1 MEHLHE
7 NEIEMHLD
15 FQSDKSCELRMLE
28 NCGSEQ
34 WEVEITK
41 IVVIGETDEQVVA
54 AILKGSP
61 SVLSTTTAARVLF

>member
-1 MEHLHE
+1 
-7 NEIEMHLD
+7 MHLD

-41 IVVIGETDEQVVA
+41 IIVIGETDEQVV

-61 SVLSTTTAARVLF
+61 SVLSTTSAARVLF

>member
-1 MEHLHE
+1 
-7 NEIEMHLD
+7 
-15 FQSDKSCELRMLE
+15 MLE

-41 IVVIGETDEQVVA
+41 IIVIGETDEHVV

-61 SVLSTTTAARVLF
+61 SVLSTTSAARVLFW

>member
-1 MEHLHE
+1 
-7 NEIEMHLD
+7 
-15 FQSDKSCELRMLE
+15 MLE

-41 IVVIGETDEQVVA
+41 IIVIGETDEQVV

-61 SVLSTTTAARVLF
+61 SVLSTTSAARVLFW

>member
-1 MEHLHE
+1 
-7 NEIEMHLD
+7 MHLD

-41 IVVIGETDEQVVA
+41 IIVIGETDEQVV